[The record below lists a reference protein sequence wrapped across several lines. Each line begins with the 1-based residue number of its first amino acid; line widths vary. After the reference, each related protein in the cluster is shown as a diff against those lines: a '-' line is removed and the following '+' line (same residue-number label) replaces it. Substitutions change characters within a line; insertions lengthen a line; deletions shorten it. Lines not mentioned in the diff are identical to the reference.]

1 MVTRIGTVVL
11 LCFAVLAPQA
21 RGVPPDPGRD
31 HHSFA
36 EPGRFRVEHVDLA
49 LEADF
54 ASRRLSGAVDLTV
67 RRLDPAAHELVLDTR
82 DLVVRAVWLVGA
94 GGALDPLSFT
104 PGLRDPVLGSPLRI
118 DVRNAGTADAATF
131 RVRISYQT
139 RPEATGLQWLE
150 ARQTAGRRWPFLYTQ
165 SEAIHA
171 RSWIPL
177 QDSPQVRVTYHAVIH
192 TPPGLRAVM
201 SAGNDPSAPLNG
213 RFEFDMP
220 EAVPP
225 YLIALAVGDLGF
237 RATGPRSGVYAEP
250 VTLERA
256 AHEFADVESMLQT
269 AERLFGPY
277 RWGRYD
283 LLVLPPSFPFGG
295 MENPRLT
302 FVTPTIIAGDRS
314 LVSLVAHELAHSWS
328 GNLVSNATWRD
339 FWLNEGFTVY
349 LERRIVEAVYGLARA
364 QEEAVLGVQQL
375 REEFATVPPADEVLA
390 VDLRGRDPDEAL
402 NEVPYEK
409 GRLFLYWLESRF
421 GRDAFDAFLRGYF
434 DRFAF
439 RSITT
444 EQFLEHLDAAFVA
457 AHPGAATRAQ
467 VDEWVYRPG
476 LPAFAVSP
484 EAPGF
489 DEVDRERAAWLDGRR
504 AAPDL
509 DIARWSV
516 QQRQHFLDGLPA
528 GVAPARLAELDA
540 VFSFSTTENSE
551 IAFSWFRQA
560 VRSDHRAVYPAL
572 ERYLIAI
579 GRRRFI
585 RPLYVALMQTPQGAA
600 FARRVYALAR
610 PGYHPIA
617 QASLDAIVVAG
628 AGAGGGQ

>member
-349 LERRIVEAVYGLARA
+349 VEQRIVEALFGEERAAAETRNGLSGLD
-364 QEEAVLGVQQL
+364 EEMKTL
-375 REEFATVPPADEVLA
+375 PAADTILHI
-390 VDLRGRDPDEAL
+390 DLSGRDPDDGMTGI
-402 NEVPYEK
+402 PYDK
-409 GRLFLYWLESRF
+409 G
-421 GRDAFDAFLRGYF
+421 AAFLRRIEQVVGRERF
-434 DRFAF
+434 DPFLRAWFDEHAF
-439 RSITT
+439 HSLTT
-444 EQFLEHLDAAFVA
+444 ADFLAYLHERLLSKVPAAGALDIE
-457 AHPGAATRAQ
+457 T
-467 VDEWVYRPG
+467 WVHGPG
-476 LPAFAVSP
+476 LPPDCPRPASTLLDLVDAASAHFLTGAPAGELAARAWTTTQWIHFLTAIDGKVSR
-484 EAPGF
+484 AML
-489 DEVDRERAAWLDGRR
+489 DEIDVVYHLTESGNAEILAAWLELNLDAGYAALPPALDSRLAKFLFQVGRR
-504 AAPDL
+504 KFVKPL
-509 DIARWSV
+509 
-516 QQRQHFLDGLPA
+516 F
-528 GVAPARLAELDA
+528 
-540 VFSFSTTENSE
+540 
-551 IAFSWFRQA
+551 QA
-560 VRSDHRAVYPAL
+560 
-572 ERYLIAI
+572 LIASDQ
-579 GRRRFI
+579 GRQRARAIYQVVRPRYHAVTRRTI
-585 RPLYVALMQTPQGAA
+585 DEMLGWK
-600 FARRVYALAR
+600 
-610 PGYHPIA
+610 
-617 QASLDAIVVAG
+617 SDE
-628 AGAGGGQ
+628 